1 MKASDKK
8 GVIRAI
14 LIIVTVVLIIGAFVG
29 GYFAGKSGQRVETQ
43 LVWSDVQVVYA
54 EILSVKDGF
63 FHVKGLD
70 VNDINGRGE
79 FTFFTNENTKL
90 IWRGTELSL
99 SDFESGDRIA
109 LFYTGE
115 VLESYP
121 AQIQNVV
128 KIKLLD
134 DEV

>member
-14 LIIVTVVLIIGAFVG
+14 FIIVTVVLIISAFIG

-54 EILSVKDGF
+54 EILSVKDNF

-79 FTFFTNENTKL
+79 FTFSVNENTQL
-90 IWRGTELSL
+90 IWRGTELSV
-99 SDFESGDRIA
+99 SDLEAGDRIA
-109 LFYTGE
+109 FFYTGE

-128 KIKLLD
+128 KIQLLD

>member
-1 MKASDKK
+1 MKTANKK

-14 LIIVTVVLIIGAFVG
+14 LIIAVVLLIIGAFIG

-43 LVWSDVQVVYA
+43 LAWSDLVVVYA
-54 EILSVKDGF
+54 EILSVNDGF

-90 IWRGTELSL
+90 LWRGMELSL
-99 SDFESGDRIA
+99 SDFEAGDRIA
-109 LFYTGE
+109 FFYAGE

>member
-1 MKASDKK
+1 MKTSNKK
-8 GVIRAI
+8 GATRAI
-14 LIIVTVVLIIGAFVG
+14 LIVAVVLLIIGAFIG

-43 LVWSDVQVVYA
+43 YAWSDSEVVYA

-79 FTFFTNENTKL
+79 FTFSVHENTRL
-90 IWRGTELSL
+90 LWRGTELSL
-99 SDFESGDRIA
+99 SDFEVGDRIA

-121 AQIQNVV
+121 AQIQNVA

>member
-1 MKASDKK
+1 MKTANKK

-14 LIIVTVVLIIGAFVG
+14 LIIAVVLLIIGAFIG

-43 LVWSDVQVVYA
+43 LVWSDVQVLYA

-63 FHVKGLD
+63 FHVNGLD

-79 FTFFTNENTKL
+79 FTFSVHENTRL
-90 IWRGTELSL
+90 LWRGTELSL

-121 AQIQNVV
+121 AQIQNVA